1 MEQSQFALVYKD
13 EEKAWAGL
21 RTLKRL
27 HMLGH
32 IKLKRAIVTVCQKD
46 GQLIAE
52 EESQLKLI
60 NPKYGLAGIAGTITG
75 LIGTAP
81 SGPGAFLAGA
91 FWGAVGTTAAISYD
105 AKKQR
110 DVRGNLYEEVES
122 ILTPNSSALVI
133 QVEILHPSPAIK
145 ALAQIGEAELIQDS
159 TTIADLF
166 QEQLSAALKKT
177 QSLTPKP
184 EPIPVPVPVPTTV
197 NRISLKR

>member
-1 MEQSQFALVYKD
+1 MEQSQFALFYQD

-27 HMLGH
+27 HVLGH

-46 GQLIAE
+46 GQLITE

-60 NPKYGLAGIAGTITG
+60 NPKYGLAGLAGTITG

-81 SGPGAFLAGA
+81 SGPGALLAGV

-110 DVRGNLYEEVES
+110 DVRGNLYEEVELY
-122 ILTPNSSALVI
+122 LTPNSSALII
-133 QVEILHPSPAIK
+133 QAEILHPGPTTK
-145 ALAQIGEAELIQDS
+145 ALAALGEAELIQDS
-159 TTIADLF
+159 LSTADQYQ
-166 QEQLSAALKKT
+166 QELSKVLKKAPVPD
-177 QSLTPKP
+177 SA
-184 EPIPVPVPVPTTV
+184 PVPVPLPSNSFRLT
-197 NRISLKR
+197 R